1 MQTRLMSD
9 AFREVYYFALM
20 SSNVYKA
27 IMCLIY

>member
-1 MQTRLMSD
+1 MSD

-27 IMCLIY
+27 VMCLI